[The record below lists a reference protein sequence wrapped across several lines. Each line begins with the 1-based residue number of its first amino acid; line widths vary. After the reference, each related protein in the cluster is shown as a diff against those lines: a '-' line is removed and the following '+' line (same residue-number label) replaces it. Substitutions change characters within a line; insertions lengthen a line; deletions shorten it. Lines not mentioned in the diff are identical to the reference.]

1 MNGIEKDQLAV
12 SVVNQMMK
20 DDLFS
25 QWLGIKVL
33 DVKEGYSKMEMMI
46 RDEMMNGLGIVH
58 GGIAFSLADSAFAFA
73 CNRGPWLLGSVAD
86 RPLCTFCDATVR
98 GDGWAERKS
107 HRDSPGKTACG
118 ASVLEKSPGAAGL
131 SDSLDDRFGAARS
144 GRIRQDIDS
153 FGHRPGGGGAR
164 RDSHAELRRHPKR
177 GIRDRR
183 GDRLARAA
191 GSGACRAYVVRGD
204 GRGKRPDLGGMA
216 YAADP
221 VRGL

>member
-73 CNRGPWLLGSVAD
+73 CNSRNNLSVALD
-86 RPLCTFCDATVR
+86 TSINFIKPVHPGDMLTAEAKEIHNGRAT
-98 GDGWAERKS
+98 
-107 HRDSPGKTACG
+107 
-118 ASVLEKSPGAAGL
+118 GL
-131 SDSLDDRFGAARS
+131 YH
-144 GRIRQDIDS
+144 ITVVNQN
-153 FGHRPGGGGAR
+153 GHMVALFKGTCFRTNKKLIG
-164 RDSHAELRRHPKR
+164 
-177 GIRDRR
+177 
-183 GDRLARAA
+183 
-191 GSGACRAYVVRGD
+191 
-204 GRGKRPDLGGMA
+204 
-216 YAADP
+216 
-221 VRGL
+221 